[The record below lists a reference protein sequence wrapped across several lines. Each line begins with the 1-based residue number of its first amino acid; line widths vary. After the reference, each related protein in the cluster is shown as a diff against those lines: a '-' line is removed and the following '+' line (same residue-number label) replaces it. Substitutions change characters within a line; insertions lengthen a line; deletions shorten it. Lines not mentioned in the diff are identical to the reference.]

1 MADFVLHI
9 QKLSKLRFPLDY
21 KFDSAD
27 KKLQGIKKSHEMFLH
42 GSDRIQNDMLRWH
55 GLNVY

>member
-42 GSDRIQNDMLRWH
+42 GSDRIQNDMLR
-55 GLNVY
+55 

>member
-27 KKLQGIKKSHEMFLH
+27 KKLQGIKKVMKCFCTDQTEFKMICF
-42 GSDRIQNDMLRWH
+42 GDT
-55 GLNVY
+55 V